1 MYLMY
6 IMGEI
11 YVGHHVTYKNK
22 IINAL
27 TKTVERGANSVQ
39 IFVGNPRAYSAKLTS
54 QLKQAPEVKKYIIA
68 NKLRV
73 YIHAPYAINLAADND
88 CEHNLSVLSLI
99 EQLKVG
105 SALGAQ
111 GVIVHVGKYLAL
123 SKEDA
128 TENMLQCT
136 NYILTYIKQHRLH
149 IDLILETAAGQGT
162 ELLTDKKEFYNF
174 CAKIKSKYF
183 KVCVDTAHIW
193 AAGEDPATYLKSV
206 PKNTISVVHLN
217 NSKVAKN
224 SRLDRHEHV
233 KDGKISVDVLEAVVK
248 YCKTHKIT
256 MIMEVMS
263 NEDEEIEWIKNV
275 LF

>member
-1 MYLMY
+1 MSFIY
-6 IMGEI
+6 IMAET
-11 YVGHHVTYKNK
+11 YFGHHVSYKSK

-27 TKTVERGANSVQ
+27 TTTVERGANSVQ
-39 IFVGNPRAYSAKLTS
+39 IFVGNPRAYSAKLTA
-54 QLKQAPEVKKYIIA
+54 QLKQAPEVKQYITA

-73 YIHAPYAINLAADND
+73 YIHAPYAVNLAADTD
-88 CEHNLSVLSLI
+88 CEHNLSVITLI

-111 GVIVHVGKYLAL
+111 GIIFHVGKHLAL

-128 TENMLQCT
+128 TENMLQCI
-136 NYILTYIKQHRLH
+136 NYILAYIKQHKLH

-162 ELLTDKKEFYNF
+162 ELLVDKKEFYEF

-193 AAGEDPATYLKSV
+193 AAGEDPATYFKTV
-206 PKNTISVVHLN
+206 PKNKISVVHLN

-233 KDGKISVDVLEAVVK
+233 KDGKIPVKALEAVAA
-248 YCKTHKIT
+248 YCKKHKIT
-256 MIMEVMS
+256 MIMEVVG
-263 NEDEEIEWIKNV
+263 NENEELEWIKNADN
-275 LF
+275 